1 VELPANSERG
11 PGAALLLITI
21 IVTGVF
27 LLSYASVQNATDQQ
41 RKELAERASIIA
53 TALDANTI
61 HKLEGTPSDADKPEY
76 AQLKSKL
83 LALKQIS
90 TDIRVAYLMGE
101 RDGRIFVYADSER
114 PTSHLYSPAGEAY
127 PEATD
132 ALKNM
137 FYSSPVPL
145 VEGPVEDKYGKWY
158 SGLAPIF
165 HPKTGKVMAVVGIDI
180 DDISFNQ
187 VLLSALTL
195 PLGGG
200 LMLTIVVLAY
210 EWTRRHDQQLL
221 RLRSEL
227 VSIASHELR
236 SPLVGIRWALETAL
250 KKTPDEQT
258 AKTLRAIY
266 DSVIHLQAGT
276 DDILQFTSII
286 QHGTRVKKMPTD
298 MHLLLSEICDAQRL
312 VAAQKGVNLVIDAT
326 LPEGTMIDCDPDR
339 MRRAFHNVISN
350 AIKYTR
356 SNTDVIV
363 RYERSPKEHHISVI
377 DHGIGIPKQEQ
388 QRVFAGFYRASNAK
402 ATGVGGTGLG
412 LYLTRVI
419 LSQHNGHI
427 TFFSR
432 EGKGTAFV
440 LTLPAKE
447 KIEPH

>member
-1 VELPANSERG
+1 VELPARSERG
-11 PGAALLLITI
+11 PGTALLLITI

-27 LLSYASVQNATDQQ
+27 LLSFSSVQNATDQQ

-53 TALDANTI
+53 AALDADTI
-61 HKLEGTPSDADKPEY
+61 LKLEGKPGDGAKPEY
-76 AQLKSKL
+76 AKLKSKL

-90 TDIRVAYLMGE
+90 TDIRVAYLTGE
-101 RDGRIFVYADSER
+101 RDGRLFFYVDSER
-114 PTSHLYSPAGEAY
+114 PDSNFYSPPGEAY

-132 ALKNM
+132 SFKNM

-145 VEGPVEDKYGKWY
+145 VEGPVEDTFGRWY

-165 HPKTGKVMAVVGIDI
+165 HPKTGEVMAVVGINI

-210 EWTRRHDQQLL
+210 EWARRHDQQLL

-250 KKTPDEQT
+250 KKNSD
-258 AKTLRAIY
+258 KTIRAIY

-286 QHGTRVKKMPTD
+286 QHGTRVRKMPTD
-298 MHLLLSEICDAQRL
+298 MHALLSEICDAQRL
-312 VAAQKGVNLVIDAT
+312 VAAQKGVNLVIDST

-363 RYERSPKEHHISVI
+363 RYERSPKEHHFSII

-388 QRVFAGFYRASNAK
+388 ERVFAGFYRASNAK

-419 LSQHNGHI
+419 LSQHKGHI